1 MTSPAFDP
9 LRLHV
14 ASFAADA
21 QEAEGDW
28 AIAELT
34 RLAETECPVDAVSP
48 LKARAGAHAP
58 ADSPRLPSRSESDLT
73 RRVRW
78 RATGS
83 HRPVGGENQ
92 VWLHLQADADVILQC
107 QRCLLPLDEAVHVDR
122 HFRFVADEDAAAALD
137 DEIEDE
143 VLALPKSLNL
153 RDLVEDE
160 MLLALPLVPR
170 HAVCPEAVPLQFG
183 ELEEGEEKSNPFASL
198 ALLRKDKDGDGGP
211 DIV

>member
-1 MTSPAFDP
+1 MTSPALDP
-9 LRLHV
+9 LRLNV

-28 AIAELT
+28 AIAELP
-34 RLAETECPVDAVSP
+34 RLADSECPLDAGSP
-48 LKARAGAHAP
+48 LKARADAP
-58 ADSPRLPSRSESDLT
+58 KAPPRAASDLT
-73 RRVRW
+73 RRVHW
-78 RATGS
+78 RAVGS
-83 HRPVGGENQ
+83 HRRVGGEDQ
-92 VWLHLQADADVILQC
+92 IWLHLLADADVVLQC

-122 HFRFVADEDAAAALD
+122 HFRFVADEDTAAALD

-143 VLALPKSLNL
+143 VLALPKALNL

-170 HAVCPEAVPLQFG
+170 HDVCPQAVPLQFG
-183 ELEEGEEKSNPFASL
+183 DVEEVEEKANPFASL

>member
-1 MTSPAFDP
+1 MTSPILDP

-14 ASFAADA
+14 ANFAVDA

-28 AIAELT
+28 AIAELS
-34 RLAETECPVDAVSP
+34 RLADSECPID
-48 LKARAGAHAP
+48 AGAPPKAP
-58 ADSPRLPSRSESDLT
+58 EVVRHGPTRAEADLT

-78 RATGS
+78 RAIGS
-83 HRPVGGENQ
+83 TRRVGGEDQ
-92 VWLHLQADADVILQC
+92 IWMHLLADADVVLQC

-122 HFRFVADEDAAAALD
+122 HFRFVADEETAAALD

-143 VLALPKSLNL
+143 VLALPKTLNL

-170 HAVCPEAVPLQFG
+170 HDVCPEKVTLQFG
-183 ELEEGEEKSNPFASL
+183 DVEEVEEKAHPFASL
-198 ALLRKDKDGDGGP
+198 AMLRKDKDGDGGP

>member
-14 ASFAADA
+14 AHFAADA
-21 QEAEGDW
+21 LEAEGDW
-28 AIAELT
+28 AIAELP
-34 RLAETECPVDAVSP
+34 RLADSECPADAGSP
-48 LKARAGAHAP
+48 LKARADAP
-58 ADSPRLPSRSESDLT
+58 KSAPRSAGDLT

-78 RATGS
+78 RAVGS
-83 HRPVGGENQ
+83 HRPLGGENQ
-92 VWLHLQADADVILQC
+92 VWMHLLADADVILQC
-107 QRCLLPLDEAVHVDR
+107 QRCLQPLDEAVHVDR
-122 HFRFVADEDAAAALD
+122 HFRFVADEDTAAALD
-137 DEIEDE
+137 DEVEDE

-170 HAVCPEAVPLQFG
+170 HDVCPETIPMQFG
-183 ELEEGEEKSNPFASL
+183 DVEIVEEKANPFASL

>member
-14 ASFAADA
+14 ANFAADA
-21 QEAEGDW
+21 EEAEGDW
-28 AIAELT
+28 AIAELP
-34 RLAETECPVDAVSP
+34 RLADSECPIDAGSP
-48 LKARAGAHAP
+48 IKAK
-58 ADSPRLPSRSESDLT
+58 ADAPRLPPRSASDLT

-78 RATGS
+78 HAVGS
-83 HRPVGGENQ
+83 TRSVGGEDQ
-92 VWLHLQADADVILQC
+92 VWLHLLADADVILQC
-107 QRCLLPLDEAVHVDR
+107 QRCLLPLDETVHVDR
-122 HFRFVADEDAAAALD
+122 HFRFVADEDTAAALD
-137 DEIEDE
+137 DESEDE
-143 VLALPKSLNL
+143 ILALPRTLNL

-170 HAVCPEAVPLQFG
+170 HDVCPEKIPMQFG
-183 ELEEGEEKSNPFASL
+183 DVEEVEEKANPFASL

>member
-1 MTSPAFDP
+1 MTSPALDP

-14 ASFAADA
+14 ANFAADA

-28 AIAELT
+28 AIAELP
-34 RLAETECPVDAVSP
+34 RLADSECPIDAGSP
-48 LKARAGAHAP
+48 IKAKADAP
-58 ADSPRLPSRSESDLT
+58 KLPPRSASDLT

-78 RATGS
+78 RAVGS
-83 HRPVGGENQ
+83 TRPVGGEEQ
-92 VWLHLQADADVILQC
+92 IWLHLEADADVILQC
-107 QRCLLPLDEAVHVDR
+107 QRCLLPLDDAVHVDR
-122 HFRFVADEDAAAALD
+122 HFRFVADEDTAAALD
-137 DEIEDE
+137 DETEDE
-143 VLALPKSLNL
+143 VLALPRTLNL

-170 HAVCPEAVPLQFG
+170 HEVCPEAIPMQFG
-183 ELEEGEEKSNPFASL
+183 DVEIVEENANPFASL

>member
-1 MTSPAFDP
+1 MTSPALDP

-14 ASFAADA
+14 ANFAADA

-28 AIAELT
+28 AIAELP
-34 RLAETECPVDAVSP
+34 RLADSECPIDAGSP
-48 LKARAGAHAP
+48 LKASAAGRAGPNRAE
-58 ADSPRLPSRSESDLT
+58 ADLA

-78 RATGS
+78 RAVGS
-83 HRPVGGENQ
+83 TRRVGGEDQ
-92 VWLHLQADADVILQC
+92 IWLHLLADADVVLQC

-143 VLALPKSLNL
+143 VLALPKTLNL
-153 RDLVEDE
+153 RELVEDE

-170 HAVCPEAVPLQFG
+170 HDVCPEAIPMQFG
-183 ELEEGEEKSNPFASL
+183 DIEEVEEKANPFASL

>member
-1 MTSPAFDP
+1 MTSPATDL
-9 LRLHV
+9 LRLNV
-14 ASFAADA
+14 ANFAADA
-21 QEAEGDW
+21 QELEGDW
-28 AIAELT
+28 AIAELP
-34 RLAETECPVDAVSP
+34 RLADSECPVDAGSP
-48 LKARAGAHAP
+48 LKATADAPRA
-58 ADSPRLPSRSESDLT
+58 PSRSAADLT

-78 RATGS
+78 RAAGS

-92 VWLHLQADADVILQC
+92 VWLHLMADADVVLQC

-122 HFRFVADEDAAAALD
+122 HFRFVADEDTAAALD

-143 VLALPKSLNL
+143 VLVLPKSLNL

-170 HAVCPEAVPLQFG
+170 HDVCPEVVPMQFG
-183 ELEEGEEKSNPFASL
+183 DVEIVEEKANPFASL

-211 DIV
+211 DIT

>member
-1 MTSPAFDP
+1 MTSPAIDP

-14 ASFAADA
+14 AHFAADA
-21 QEAEGDW
+21 QALEGDW
-28 AIAELT
+28 AIAELP
-34 RLAETECPVDAVSP
+34 RLAESECPIDAGSP
-48 LKARAGAHAP
+48 LKARAADAP
-58 ADSPRLPSRSESDLT
+58 PLPTRSSSDLT

-83 HRPVGGENQ
+83 LRPVGGEKQ
-92 VWLHLQADADVILQC
+92 VWLALQADADVILQC

-122 HFRFVADEDAAAALD
+122 QFRFVDDEATAAALD
-137 DEIEDE
+137 DEMEDE

-170 HAVCPEAVPLQFG
+170 HDVCPEPVTLQFG
-183 ELEEGEEKSNPFASL
+183 DVEIVEADTAHPFAGL
-198 ALLRKDKDGDGGP
+198 ALLRKDEDGDGGP

>member
-1 MTSPAFDP
+1 MTSPAIDP

-28 AIAELT
+28 AIAELP
-34 RLAETECPVDAVSP
+34 RLAESECPIDAGSP
-48 LKARAGAHAP
+48 LKAKGEDAP
-58 ADSPRLPSRSESDLT
+58 KLPARSQGDLT

-78 RATGS
+78 RAVGS
-83 HRPVGGENQ
+83 HRALGGEHQ
-92 VWLHLQADADVILQC
+92 VWLHLLADADVILQC
-107 QRCLLPLDEAVHVDR
+107 QRCLQPLDEAVHVDR
-122 HFRFVADEDAAAALD
+122 HFRFVADEETAAALD

-143 VLALPKSLNL
+143 VLALPRSLNL

-170 HAVCPEAVPLQFG
+170 HEVCPEKIPMQFG
-183 ELEEGEEKSNPFASL
+183 DVDVVEEKANPFASL

>member
-1 MTSPAFDP
+1 MTSPAIDP
-9 LRLHV
+9 LRLPV
-14 ASFAADA
+14 AHFAADA
-21 QEAEGDW
+21 QAIEGDW
-28 AIAELT
+28 AIAELP
-34 RLAETECPVDAVSP
+34 RLADSECPLDAGSP
-48 LKARAGAHAP
+48 LKANATDATRA
-58 ADSPRLPSRSESDLT
+58 PSRASTDLN

-78 RATGS
+78 RAVGS
-83 HRPVGGENQ
+83 LRPVGGEQQ
-92 VWLHLQADADVILQC
+92 VWMHLVADADVVLQC

-122 HFRFVADEDAAAALD
+122 HFRFVADEDTAAALD
-137 DEIEDE
+137 DELEEE

-170 HAVCPEAVPLQFG
+170 HDVCPETIPMQFG
-183 ELEEGEEKSNPFASL
+183 DVEIVEADQAHPFASL

>member
-1 MTSPAFDP
+1 MASPAFDP
-9 LRLHV
+9 LRVHV

-28 AIAELT
+28 AIAELP
-34 RLAETECPVDAVSP
+34 RLADSECPIDAVSP
-48 LKARAGAHAP
+48 LKLAADASRPPPRAA
-58 ADSPRLPSRSESDLT
+58 SDLT

-78 RATGS
+78 RAVGS
-83 HRPVGGENQ
+83 HRPVGGENE
-92 VWLHLQADADVILQC
+92 VWLHLLADADVILQC

-122 HFRFVADEDAAAALD
+122 HFRFVADEDTAAALD

-143 VLALPKSLNL
+143 VLVLPRSLNL

-170 HAVCPEAVPLQFG
+170 HAVCPEAIAMQFG
-183 ELEEGEEKSNPFASL
+183 DVEVVEEKANPFASL

>member
-1 MTSPAFDP
+1 MTSPAIDP
-9 LRLHV
+9 LRLNV
-14 ASFAADA
+14 AHFAADA
-21 QEAEGDW
+21 LEAEGDW
-28 AIAELT
+28 AIAELP
-34 RLAETECPVDAVSP
+34 RLADSECPVDAGSP
-48 LKARAGAHAP
+48 LKARPDAPKPPPRSAG
-58 ADSPRLPSRSESDLT
+58 DLT

-78 RATGS
+78 RAAGS

-92 VWLHLQADADVILQC
+92 VWLHLVADADVILQC
-107 QRCLLPLDEAVHVDR
+107 QRCLQPLDEAVHVDR
-122 HFRFVADEDAAAALD
+122 HFRFVADEDTAAALD

-170 HAVCPEAVPLQFG
+170 HDVCPETIPMQFG
-183 ELEEGEEKSNPFASL
+183 DVEIVEEKANPFASL

>member
-1 MTSPAFDP
+1 MTSPLLDP

-14 ASFAADA
+14 ANFAIDA
-21 QEAEGDW
+21 QEATGDW
-28 AIAELT
+28 AIAELP
-34 RLAETECPVDAVSP
+34 RLADSECPIDAGSP
-48 LKARAGAHAP
+48 LKAPSVVRHGPTRAEA
-58 ADSPRLPSRSESDLT
+58 DLT

-78 RATGS
+78 HAVGS
-83 HRPVGGENQ
+83 TRMVGGEQ
-92 VWLHLQADADVILQC
+92 QIWLHLLADADVVLQC

-122 HFRFVADEDAAAALD
+122 RFRFVADEDAAAALD

-143 VLALPKSLNL
+143 VLALPRTLDL

-170 HAVCPEAVPLQFG
+170 HDICPEKIPMQFG
-183 ELEEGEEKSNPFASL
+183 DVEEVEEKAHPFASL

-211 DIV
+211 DIA

>member
-9 LRLHV
+9 LRLNV
-14 ASFAADA
+14 AYFAAEA

-28 AIAELT
+28 AIAELP
-34 RLAETECPVDAVSP
+34 RLADSECPVDAGSP
-48 LKARAGAHAP
+48 SKPRADVPAP
-58 ADSPRLPSRSESDLT
+58 HPPTRAASDLT

-83 HRPVGGENQ
+83 QRPVGGENQ
-92 VWLHLQADADVILQC
+92 VWLHLRADADVVLQC

-122 HFRFVADEDAAAALD
+122 QFRFVADEDTAAALD

-143 VLALPKSLNL
+143 VLVLAKSLNL

-170 HAVCPEAVPLQFG
+170 HDVCPEKIPMQFG
-183 ELEEGEEKSNPFASL
+183 DVEVLEEKSNPFASL

>member
-1 MTSPAFDP
+1 MTSPILDP

-14 ASFAADA
+14 ANFAVDA
-21 QEAEGDW
+21 QEAAGDW
-28 AIAELT
+28 AIAELS
-34 RLAETECPVDAVSP
+34 RLADSECPIDAASP
-48 LKARAGAHAP
+48 PGAPEVVRHGPTRAEA
-58 ADSPRLPSRSESDLT
+58 DLT

-78 RATGS
+78 RAIGS
-83 HRPVGGENQ
+83 TRRVGGEDQ
-92 VWLHLQADADVILQC
+92 IWMHLLADADVVLQC

-122 HFRFVADEDAAAALD
+122 HFRFVADEDTAAALD

-143 VLALPKSLNL
+143 VLALPRTLNL

-170 HAVCPEAVPLQFG
+170 HDVCPEKVTLQFG
-183 ELEEGEEKSNPFASL
+183 DVEEVEEKAHPFASL

-211 DIV
+211 DIA